1 MKSFLSSTHWLRYIT
16 AQRVASQVAER
27 SFLWKIENPQP
38 SISATLF
45 DSSTLT
51 SWQNTCWLITK
62 SPELFSL
69 HRHLSGSKSTQICLE
84 PSTNLRV
91 GAHKSWETLTQRESI
106 EWGHVDSGSH
116 RGGGM
121 KGHSLSLGKYLKLD
135 KKYLS
140 CHIICFIL
148 GLGGQGWRPIFDK
161 KFPFTVLGMI
171 TLSVLS
177 KDPLVWSV
185 SCMISALRYLWTR
198 DSTCKW
204 PVCLLAQPITLTL
217 LYHIS

>member
-1 MKSFLSSTHWLRYIT
+1 MKSFLSSTHWLRYIS

-121 KGHSLSLGKYLKLD
+121 KGHSLSLGKYLKLGE
-135 KKYLS
+135 K
-140 CHIICFIL
+140 IICPAIL
-148 GLGGQGWRPIFDK
+148 YASSWAWVAKGGDQSLIKNF
-161 KFPFTVLGMI
+161 
-171 TLSVLS
+171 LSQFS
-177 KDPLVWSV
+177 VWS
-185 SCMISALRYLWTR
+185 
-198 DSTCKW
+198 
-204 PVCLLAQPITLTL
+204 
-217 LYHIS
+217 LYQSFPRTPWYDQ